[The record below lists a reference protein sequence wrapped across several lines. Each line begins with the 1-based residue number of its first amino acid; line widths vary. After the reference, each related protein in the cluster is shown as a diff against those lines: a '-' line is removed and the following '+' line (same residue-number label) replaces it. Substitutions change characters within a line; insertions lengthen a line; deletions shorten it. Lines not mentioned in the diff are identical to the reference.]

1 MVFSSVPSLIV
12 VNLYLLKQHNTYKV
26 GSCSDYEKTFPEG
39 DVLSIEKMKR
49 RAFHLRLLIDRSKN
63 KKVRKEAI
71 KEYVSLIKRISG
83 NN

>member
-1 MVFSSVPSLIV
+1 MLQ
-12 VNLYLLKQHNTYKV
+12 LRKV
-26 GSCSDYEKTFPEG
+26 FPEG

-71 KEYVSLIKRISG
+71 KEYVSLIQRISL